1 MKIKVDIEQTKISNI
16 NLEKNEIEIPD
27 LNNDMTKV
35 IHDRFPGLY
44 FFHNSESIYIGESNH
59 PITRLRQHSLPG
71 GRLKFN
77 DKISIISST
86 MFNKSAVYD
95 LETNLI
101 DLFFADNKYDLRNTN
116 TDQKL
121 HNFFMAKEYRKT
133 ISPIWNALHSEGLTK
148 SSYDSLINNATFIY
162 SPYKKLNDKQ
172 LDTVKKIKTNLKDG
186 ITLVKGQPG
195 TGKSILATRLLLDLS
210 NKNGYKVALT
220 SATANTFNNFKKV
233 FKNLRSSINQDSS
246 VNKVVDLCKND
257 HDFDVVIVDEGHR
270 LRREDATRG
279 HPGGRTH
286 IKASEF
292 RNELEI
298 LSNKYKKVIVMY
310 DSNQSSHDED
320 IQNIEQTYSDKIVD
334 KYELTEQMRS
344 REGMEFVDY
353 VVRLLNNEDAKYT
366 INENYDIKIFD
377 SFSNMRNELL
387 SLTKQYS
394 LVRMLSGYT
403 RKWVSA
409 KNEDKYDFEIDGEK
423 LKWNTNP
430 NNWLHSEGAAN
441 LTEVAYFHVIQG
453 LDLHYAGIIIGN
465 DLQYKN
471 GKIIANK
478 EGVAQFN
485 QLPTTGIK
493 NYDEE
498 LLKLITNRYKILLS
512 RGAKGIYL
520 YIEDKPLSEYIKST
534 LRI

>member
-1 MKIKVDIEQTKISNI
+1 MKIKVGIEETKFSSIS
-16 NLEKNEIEIPD
+16 LEKTDIH
-27 LNNDMTKV
+27 NNDLDSDITKV

-44 FFHNSESIYIGESNH
+44 FFHNNKSIYIGESNH
-59 PITRLRQHSLPG
+59 PITRLRQHNLPG
-71 GRLKFN
+71 GRLKGN

-101 DLFFADNKYDLRNTN
+101 DLFFADNKYDLRNSN

-121 HNFFMAKEYRKT
+121 HNFFMASEYRKV
-133 ISPIWNALHSEGLTK
+133 ISPVWDALHLEGLTK
-148 SSYDSLINNATFIY
+148 STYDSLINNASFIY

-172 LDTVKKIKTNLKDG
+172 LDAVKKIETNLKDG
-186 ITLVKGQPG
+186 ITIIKGQPG

-210 NKNGYKVALT
+210 TKNGYKVALT

-233 FKNLRSSINQDSS
+233 FKNLRSSIGVNSS
-246 VNKVVDLCKND
+246 VHKVVDLCKGEYE
-257 HDFDVVIVDEGHR
+257 FDVVIVDEGHR

-279 HPGGRTH
+279 HPGGRMH
-286 IKASEF
+286 IKKSSF
-292 RNELEI
+292 KNELEI
-298 LSNKYKKVIVMY
+298 LSKKYKKVILMY
-310 DSNQSSHDED
+310 DPNQSSHDED
-320 IQNIEQTYSDKIVD
+320 IKNIEQVYSDKIVG

-353 VVRLLNNEDAKYT
+353 VVRLLNNEEVEYK
-366 INENYDIKIFD
+366 INKHYDVKIYE
-377 SFSNMRNELL
+377 SFSNMRSDLIEK
-387 SLTKQYS
+387 SKEYS
-394 LVRMLSGYT
+394 LVRLLSGYT
-403 RKWVSA
+403 RKWISA
-409 KNEDKYDFEIDGEK
+409 KDESKYDFEIDGEK
-423 LKWNTNP
+423 LKWNTSP
-430 NNWLHSEGAAN
+430 NNWLHSEGASN

-453 LDLHYAGIIIGN
+453 LDLHYAGIIIGD
-465 DLQYKN
+465 DLQYRN
-471 GKIIANK
+471 GKIVANK

-485 QLPTTGIK
+485 QLPTTGIE

-520 YIEDKPLSEYIKST
+520 YIEDKPLRKYIRST
-534 LRI
+534 LKI